1 MKGLAERSPH
11 VVGGGGG
18 EWGEEVRAKNRH
30 RVGVT
35 TPFLGIYEE
44 PE

>member
-11 VVGGGGG
+11 MVVGEG
-18 EWGEEVRAKNRH
+18 GEEVRAKNRH

-44 PE
+44 PD